1 MVTPKIDVIGIGIYS
16 VPQAS
21 RLTRVSPSRIRR
33 WLRGYEYQ
41 RGADRRR
48 SAPVWH
54 AQLPQEDGAVALGFL
69 DLMEIRFVDAF
80 VEAGLSLRKIR
91 QAAKLATAL
100 VGAAHPFSTQKFHT
114 DGKRV
119 FAELEHEGRE
129 EKTLYDIERNQF
141 GIYDVILPSLLA
153 GVEFDNEGQ
162 AARWRPEPSTLPFV
176 IVDPL
181 RQFGQPIVVE
191 GGVQTAVLADAVKAE
206 GSIEAVARWYELPKE
221 AVEQAVLFEF
231 KKAA

>member
-1 MVTPKIDVIGIGIYS
+1 MNVPNVIGIGVYS

-41 RGADRRR
+41 HGDDRRR
-48 SAPVWH
+48 SAPVWR
-54 AQLPQEDGAVALGFL
+54 AQLPQEEGAIALGFL

-80 VEAGLSLRKIR
+80 AESGLSLRKIR
-91 QAAKLATAL
+91 RAVKLAADL
-100 VGAAHPFSTQKFHT
+100 VGTDHPLSTQKFRT
-114 DGKRV
+114 DGKRI
-119 FAELEHEGRE
+119 FAELEHETRGD
-129 EKTLYDIERNQF
+129 KALIDIERNQLE
-141 GIYDVILPSLLA
+141 IYDVILPSLLE

-162 AARWRPEPSTLPFV
+162 ATRWRPDPAALPM
-176 IVDPL
+176 IMIDPH
-181 RQFGQPIVVE
+181 RQFGQPIVIE
-191 GGVQTAVLADAVKAE
+191 GGIQTAVLADAVRAE
-206 GSIEAVARWYELPKE
+206 GGSIDAVARWYEVPKA